1 MRNQPLP
8 ERRGARSLPQRR
20 PVHRRGIAVVLTGF
34 ALVAVFAFVA
44 LSVDTGRIVL
54 TETEMQNA
62 VDAASL
68 AAAQE
73 ITAAVY
79 AAGQGTGSANID
91 ANSIAVAAA
100 RTMAETVAA
109 ANGVYI
115 DPATDVRFG
124 KRKYDSDTGTW
135 PIAWD
140 ESPYNVVQ
148 VMARRTSE
156 DSAAPDG
163 QFPLAFGWAVGRS
176 QVPILT
182 SATAFVEARDLVVV
196 LDFSASMND
205 DSSLRSSLGQTQAES
220 SLDAMWDALV
230 AADPKFSGTSQSK
243 FPADGLGNLN
253 SYSGQHITAT
263 TYSSIRAALGVDQ
276 NNSDGSRKYP
286 FPQAGRYSDGSEKG
300 KPSNSTSDSR
310 WNDYIYYVYNKSGI
324 YNKRY
329 GYRTLMDY
337 LQEQRYSSSNS
348 EDLWRAP
355 HYPFHAI
362 KEGSS
367 LFLNFLTEL
376 DFGDEVGL
384 VSYGAWAVQ
393 ETTHYDGEVNI
404 DITDDPITSN
414 YATIDTIQRR
424 HQAGHY
430 SGWTGMGDGI
440 LKGRELLVGDADDPN
455 DEGYSRYGA
464 RPTMIIMTDGQTNQG
479 PSGWSLPGGFN
490 WNEWT
495 DYDGDGVADY
505 TTSNWKKQ
513 YSFWEA
519 SEAIKKGITL
529 HTMAVG
535 AGADREL
542 MQAIAFAGGGIY
554 INVPGGSTVAAMES
568 QLLDAFRNI
577 ASNVPPAKLVYE
589 LSTST
594 E

>member
-1 MRNQPLP
+1 MRNQSSKNPP
-8 ERRGARSLPQRR
+8 R
-20 PVHRRGIAVVLTGF
+20 VHSPHNRQGIIIVLTGF

-54 TETEMQNA
+54 TETDMQNA

-91 ANSIAVAAA
+91 ANSIAVEAA
-100 RTMAETVAA
+100 RSMAQQVAA

-124 KRKYDSDTGTW
+124 KRKFDAGTGTW
-135 PIAWD
+135 PIEWD
-140 ESPYNVVQ
+140 GSPFNVVQ
-148 VMARRTSE
+148 VRARRTGTN
-156 DSAAPDG
+156 DSSAPDAE
-163 QFPLAFGWAVGRS
+163 FPLAFGWAVGRDS
-176 QVPILT
+176 VPIQT

-205 DSSLRSSLGQTQAES
+205 DSSLRSGLGQTAAEGA
-220 SLDAMWDALV
+220 LDDMWDALV
-230 AADPKFSGTSQSK
+230 AADPKFSGTNQSK
-243 FPADGLGNLN
+243 FPAEGFGNMDSYYGL
-253 SYSGQHITAT
+253 HTTAN
-263 TYSSIRAALGVDQ
+263 TYSSIRAALGVNQ
-276 NNSDGSRKYP
+276 NNSDGTRKYP

-310 WNDYIYYVYNKSGI
+310 WNDYIYYVYNKSGT

-337 LQEQRYSSSNS
+337 LQENRYSSSLS
-348 EDLWRAP
+348 EDLWRTP

-362 KEGSS
+362 KEGTT
-367 LFLNFLTEL
+367 LFLDFLTEL

-393 ETTHYDGEVNI
+393 EFTHYDGEVDI
-404 DITDDPITSN
+404 DISDDPITNDYS
-414 YATIDTIQRR
+414 TINTIQYR
-424 HQAGHY
+424 HQAGDY

-440 LKGRELLVGDADDPN
+440 LKARELLVGVADDP
-455 DEGYSRYGA
+455 DDDGYSRYGA

-479 PSGWSLPGGFN
+479 PEGWSMPGDFT
-490 WNEWT
+490 WADWT
-495 DYDGDGVADY
+495 DYDDDGNADY
-505 TTSNWKKQ
+505 STTDWKKQ
-513 YSFWEA
+513 YAFWEA
-519 SEAIKKGITL
+519 TEAIKRGVTL
-529 HTMAVG
+529 HTLAVG
-535 AGADREL
+535 QGADREL
-542 MQAIAFAGGGIY
+542 MEAIAFAGSGVFID
-554 INVPGGSTVAAMES
+554 VPGGSTIGDLET

-577 ASNVPPAKLVYE
+577 AAKVPPAKLVYE
-589 LSTST
+589 LTAPS

>member
-1 MRNQPLP
+1 MRNLP
-8 ERRGARSLPQRR
+8 TKTPPRTHAAQNRK
-20 PVHRRGIAVVLTGF
+20 GIIVVLTGF

-54 TETEMQNA
+54 TETDMQNA

-79 AAGQGTGSANID
+79 AAGQGSGSANID
-91 ANSIAVAAA
+91 ANSIAVQAA
-100 RTMAETVAA
+100 RDMAFQVAE

-124 KRKYDSDTGTW
+124 KRKFDAATGTW
-135 PIAWD
+135 PIEWD
-140 ESPYNVVQ
+140 SSPYNVVQ
-148 VMARRTSE
+148 VMARRTAT
-156 DSAAPDG
+156 DDAAAPDAE
-163 QFPLAFGWAVGRS
+163 FPLAFGWAVGRES
-176 QVPILT
+176 VPIQT

-205 DSSLRSSLGQTQAES
+205 DSSLRSGLGEDAAEDA
-220 SLDAMWDALV
+220 LDDMWDALV
-230 AADPKFSGTSQSK
+230 AADPKFWGTNQSK
-243 FPADGLGNLN
+243 FPEDGFGNLD
-253 SYSGQHITAT
+253 SYYGLHTTAN

-276 NNSDGSRKYP
+276 NNSDGTRKYP

-310 WNDYIYYVYNKSGI
+310 WNDYIYYVYNKSGT

-337 LQEQRYSSSNS
+337 LQENRYSSDRS
-348 EDLWRAP
+348 EDLWRTP

-362 KEGSS
+362 KEGTS
-367 LFLNFLTEL
+367 LFLDFLTEL

-393 ETTHYDGEVNI
+393 EMTHDDGDVDI
-404 DITDDPITSN
+404 DITDDPITN
-414 YATIDTIQRR
+414 DYATINTIQRR

-440 LKGRELLVGDADDPN
+440 LKARELLVGDADDPN
-455 DEGYSRYGA
+455 DDGYSRYGA

-479 PSGWSLPGGFN
+479 PSGWSMPGDFD
-490 WNEWT
+490 WDDWT

-505 TTSNWKKQ
+505 STSNWKKQ

-519 SEAIKKGITL
+519 TEAIKRGITL
-529 HTMAVG
+529 HTLAVG
-535 AGADREL
+535 QGADREL
-542 MQAIAFAGGGIY
+542 MEAIAFAGGGIY
-554 INVPGGSTVAAMES
+554 INVPGGSTISALES

-589 LSTST
+589 LAAPS